1 MRLNYTLSNW
11 GCAVLTHSVLLGEA
25 GIGLCAVAPDSPLDA
40 EPAWHVPV
48 FLHQLKQLTR
58 CFLQRGP
65 LVMTH
70 VFVSLQAHAALSP
83 HCLFLYFFFLKK
95 ICILFPNWSASYSMN
110 PFHITRKDCCLH
122 ICPSHIHQR
131 SFHSTDS
138 FSVPQYFAV
147 SSPSSSSLTKNDFSP
162 QCSLNFFPTPFVS
175 PVPASVVALQTL
187 HSNCRSGSRLFLLLW
202 H

>member
-70 VFVSLQAHAALSP
+70 VFVSLQAHAALTP
-83 HCLFLYFFFLKK
+83 HCLSLFFLRKYVFYSQTGMPLTQWTLFISLEK
-95 ICILFPNWSASYSMN
+95 IAAYIFVLAIFTSAAFTPLTVSLFLSIL
-110 PFHITRKDCCLH
+110 
-122 ICPSHIHQR
+122 PSHPRLLHLLLKM
-131 SFHSTDS
+131 T
-138 FSVPQYFAV
+138 SVPSAVWILLSIATAGLGLGYFCCCDIN
-147 SSPSSSSLTKNDFSP
+147 PSFGRP
-162 QCSLNFFPTPFVS
+162 QTWFC
-175 PVPASVVALQTL
+175 
-187 HSNCRSGSRLFLLLW
+187 
-202 H
+202 